1 MFFPLLDLTQY
12 PSLIPATILG
22 QTSMSLWDEACGS
35 FVQQLREEREDPVAI
50 ENFLQDKASL
60 EEARQSAT
68 SLQDDSDRKYGSS
81 ESSGKGISK
90 KWIRRI
96 MENLDK
102 FLTFG
107 DAAMT
112 AAPESI
118 GLAWFVIK
126 NVLGAIQN
134 DYKLYELFNTGLKD
148 ITDMMVL
155 VRTYDNIYKGH
166 YVKASGSIF
175 EELSKSILEVYVAI
189 LDFSYA
195 VRKHITG
202 GKRAKVVHALKDTAG
217 ILNKKFDDKTAAIQA
232 QRTKIVQFSE
242 AAFQQKT
249 TDNLGNMS
257 GELDAVQ
264 RTMREVYDFQQQS
277 SKEQKEI
284 LSELKA
290 SRPPSHREIAV
301 TEYEKNMQRLTP
313 WLEGSAGTMSTHIKD
328 HEDGTCAW
336 VAELPAYADWLH
348 SEASAI
354 LCITGE
360 PNSGKS
366 VLGTYVCEKLRNEA
380 GDDTN
385 TMIQYISADKGTNDD
400 KGDTLRFENT
410 LVRTIYEHALD
421 DTGDDLLLQRCNR
434 LVLHPKQRKIQD
446 SSGLSKQYGR
456 SASSQNA
463 GGDNALD
470 LWEVSSG
477 LIEALQKRYVLALD
491 AIDGFSDD
499 EQVQLAKHLIYLKNE
514 TNIHVRILLLC
525 RRTSHIRSK
534 LAVENAAQISITDHN
549 EGDIKLLIKKGLE
562 MVPGISSA
570 EKAEIEDAILEKT
583 GHQIRYVEQVALP
596 FLRTPLRRPISKWLI
611 NLPENVND
619 TYHRHLLQL
628 APEYSR
634 LLRTALSWTLTA
646 RDLPRVEEI
655 MEAYSGAYLN
665 SSTNDGQNRTDENL
679 SLYCE
684 QLQKAAGPFL
694 EVREDRYVVLGDA
707 QAVRSFCKPEPD
719 KPVGGL
725 EGPICAKC
733 KNATQMNDRF
743 TISERQEHL
752 VMAITC
758 CRSLARDVYLG

>member
-1 MFFPLLDLTQY
+1 MFPLLDLTQY

-68 SLQDDSDRKYGSS
+68 SLQHDSDRKYGSS

-96 MENLDK
+96 MENLDN

-107 DAAMT
+107 DAAVR

-166 YVKASGSIF
+166 TVKASGSIF
-175 EELSKSILEVYVAI
+175 EELYKSILEVYVAI

-232 QRTKIVQFSE
+232 QRTKIALFSE

-290 SRPPSHREIAV
+290 SRPLSHREIAV

-313 WLEGSAGTMSTHIKD
+313 WLEGSAGTMSTHIKE

-366 VLGTYVCEKLRNEA
+366 VLGTYVCEQLRNEA
-380 GDDTN
+380 GDDTD

-477 LIEALQKRYVLALD
+477 LIEALLKRYVLVLD

-499 EQVQLAKHLIYLKNE
+499 EQVQLAKHLIDLKNV
-514 TNIHVRILLLC
+514 TSIHVRILLLC
-525 RRTSHIRSK
+525 RRTSQIRSQ

-549 EGDIKLLIKKGLE
+549 EGDIKLLIKTGLE

-596 FLRTPLRRPISKWLI
+596 FLRTPLRRPISKWLM

-628 APEYSR
+628 APDYSR

-684 QLQKAAGPFL
+684 QLRKAAGPFL
-694 EVREDRYVVLGDA
+694 EIREDRYVVLGDA
-707 QAVRSFCKPEPD
+707 QAVRSFCKPGPD
-719 KPVGGL
+719 KPDGGL

-758 CRSLARDVYLG
+758 CRSFARDVYLG